1 MKLKIIKA
9 NNILELEHYE
19 GIYKSKD
26 CKTTFQSKPT
36 PWVNHRSKPTFKD
49 GN

>member
-9 NNILELEHYE
+9 NNVLEFYE
-19 GIYKSKD
+19 GVYKSKD
-26 CKTTFQSKPT
+26 CKRSFQSKPT